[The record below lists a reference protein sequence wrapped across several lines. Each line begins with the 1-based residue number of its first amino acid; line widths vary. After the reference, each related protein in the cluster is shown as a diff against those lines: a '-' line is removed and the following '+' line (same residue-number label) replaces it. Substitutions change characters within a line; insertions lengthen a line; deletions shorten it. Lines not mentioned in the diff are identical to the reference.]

1 MAKKF
6 YYHGKSN
13 PKTDTAGAKAQPT
26 VSDNE
31 ANAVKTENPNGKK
44 PQKQNG
50 DKKFDRNHGKAQK
63 QNSAPASTQSYSKES
78 VSIPLESVG
87 VSPATCELLA
97 KNHINT
103 LGDLV
108 VRSEKDMF
116 KVQGFNKRM
125 LFELRDAMRSK
136 GMNFKPEQPKPE
148 KKAQNQPSQNSQ
160 KNKKNGQQKAQAKP
174 EKQAEKLTE
183 PLPVD
188 RWRKIQKGGK
198 WGFYDGFKTVI
209 PASYDEVFCF
219 KEGLAS
225 VELDE
230 KCGYIDSENNVVIP
244 FEYETAMSFSEGL
257 ASVSKITKFGY
268 INKENQVVI
277 PFEYDAATPFEN
289 GEAKVKKDGRWGT
302 ITPDG
307 EVKWII

>member
-6 YYHGKSN
+6 YYHGKNNSK
-13 PKTDTAGAKAQPT
+13 PESADGKSQPT
-26 VSDNE
+26 VSTAE
-31 ANAVKTENPNGKK
+31 TKAVKPEKSENRK

-50 DKKFDRNHGKAQK
+50 EKRFDRSRAHK
-63 QNSAPASTQSYSKES
+63 QAPMTAPVGISKEVAS
-78 VSIPLESVG
+78 VQLESAG
-87 VSPATCELLA
+87 VSTATCELLA

-108 VRSEKDMF
+108 ARSEKDMF
-116 KVQGFNKRM
+116 KVQGFNKKM
-125 LFELRDAMRSK
+125 LFELRDAMKSK
-136 GMNFKPEQPKPE
+136 GVAFKPEQPKQD
-148 KKAQNQPSQNSQ
+148 KKQQVKNQPAQ
-160 KNKKNGQQKAQAKP
+160 KTPVQKDKKGGNQKVQAKP
-174 EKQAEKLTE
+174 EKPEKLTE
-183 PLPVD
+183 PLPVE

-209 PASYDEVFCF
+209 PATYDEVFCF
-219 KEGLAS
+219 KDGLAS

-257 ASVSKITKFGY
+257 ASVSKVTKFGY

-277 PFEYDAATPFEN
+277 PFEYDAATQFEN
-289 GEAKVKKDGRWGT
+289 GEAKVKKDGKWGT

>member
-6 YYHGKSN
+6 YYHGKN
-13 PKTDTAGAKAQPT
+13 NHKTASGDANSQPT
-26 VSDNE
+26 VSPVEKKDGG
-31 ANAVKTENPNGKK
+31 ANKNDGKK

-50 DKKFDRNHGKAQK
+50 DKNKAKQTPVPATHGYAKAD
-63 QNSAPASTQSYSKES
+63 TI
-78 VSIPLESVG
+78 IPLESVG

-108 VRSEKDMF
+108 MRTEKDMF
-116 KVQGFNKRM
+116 KVQGFNKKM
-125 LFELRDAMRSK
+125 LFELRDAMKSK
-136 GMNFKPEQPKPE
+136 GMSFKPEQPKSE
-148 KKAQNQPSQNSQ
+148 KKPQ
-160 KNKKNGQQKAQAKP
+160 KNQSPQKDKKGGNQKAQTKVEKSEKP
-174 EKQAEKLTE
+174 EKLAE
-183 PLPVD
+183 PLPVE

-209 PASYDEVFCF
+209 PATYDEVFCF

-257 ASVSKITKFGY
+257 ASVSKVTKFGY

-307 EVKWII
+307 EVKWIV